1 MSDTS
6 PATPPGTLL
15 SRALRLR
22 CVACGQGKPF
32 TGIFRMEERC
42 RSCGY
47 RFEREPGYFMGSI
60 YFNYMTTAAI
70 LISGIFLLED
80 GAGLDTRTVTIVL
93 IAFAATFPVWFFR
106 RARNLWIAFDHLIS
120 PPSPE
125 DYGPTR

>member
-1 MSDTS
+1 VTDTA
-6 PATPPGTLL
+6 PGTPPGTLL

-22 CVACGQGKPF
+22 CVACGEGKPF
-32 TGIFRMEERC
+32 TGIFRMDARC

-60 YFNYMTTAAI
+60 YFNYMTTAVI
-70 LISGIFLLED
+70 LVAGIFILED
-80 GAGLDTRTVTIVL
+80 GAGLDTRTVTIIL
-93 IAFAATFPVWFFR
+93 IAFSAAFPVWFFR

-125 DYGPTR
+125 DYGPPG